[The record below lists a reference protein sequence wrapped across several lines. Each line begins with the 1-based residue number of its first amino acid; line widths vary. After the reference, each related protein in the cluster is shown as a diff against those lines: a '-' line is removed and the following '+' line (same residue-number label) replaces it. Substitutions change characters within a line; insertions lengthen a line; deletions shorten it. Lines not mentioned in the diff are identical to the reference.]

1 LNETRIRT
9 QLTIGYVGIFAFTLL
24 LLGLVA
30 VFGFSRALIAQQ
42 DELLAQEARNTTKNL
57 LEGSESE
64 LLATK
69 SDEFGWIALRPGGG
83 VMARNVTTTSL
94 GLPDRDLFE
103 ESLQRKEMVAATVQ
117 GSDVSTRVVSIPMYD
132 DSGQLV
138 GIMQYARS
146 LQRVRNTVNELV
158 LVLLPLGIGGL
169 GLAAIG
175 GAYMAGR
182 GVRPVRESFERQRAF
197 IADASHE
204 LKTPLTIIRADA
216 EVLQRGLEDPEDQ
229 ELADDVLVEAD
240 RMSAVLS
247 DLLLV
252 ARLDAGNLPVKT
264 KEFDLTTVISDVT
277 DRFKWRMSSA
287 NMRVDKEAPGKLA
300 VRGDPV
306 RTEQILAVL
315 LDNALAHASEGGSVT
330 ITVRARGAVVETA
343 VRDSGPGI
351 SPEHLP
357 RIFERFYRADKAR
370 SRASGGTG
378 LGLTIARDLARAQ
391 DGDLIAENAG
401 GGGAMFRLE
410 LPRAQS
416 LPISPP
422 FGSMTR

>member
-1 LNETRIRT
+1 VNETRIRA
-9 QLTIGYVGIFAFTLL
+9 QLTIGYVGVFAFTLL

-30 VFGFSRALIAQQ
+30 VFGFSRALIIQQ

-69 SDEFGWIALRPGGG
+69 SNEFGWIALEPDGD
-83 VMARNVTTTSL
+83 VMARNWTTTSL
-94 GLPDRDLFE
+94 GIPDRDLFE
-103 ESLQRKEMVAATVQ
+103 ETLQRKEMVVATVR
-117 GSDVSTRVVSIPMYD
+117 GSKGSTRVVSTPMYD
-132 DSGQLV
+132 DSGEVV
-138 GIMQYARS
+138 GVMQYARS
-146 LQRVRNTVNELV
+146 LQRVRNTVNELI

-175 GAYMAGR
+175 GTYMAGR

-229 ELADDVLVEAD
+229 ELADDMLIEAD

-252 ARLDAGNLPVKT
+252 ARLDAGKLPVDQK
-264 KEFDLTTVISDVT
+264 KFDLMAVISDVT
-277 DRFKWRMSSA
+277 GRFERRVSTAS
-287 NMRVDKEAPGKLA
+287 MRLEIEAPDELS

-315 LDNALAHASEGGSVT
+315 LDNTLAHASEGDSVT
-330 ITVRARGAVVETA
+330 VTVQAHGSIVETA
-343 VRDSGPGI
+343 VTDAGPGI
-351 SPEHLP
+351 PPEHLP
-357 RIFERFYRADKAR
+357 RIFERFYRVDKAR

-378 LGLTIARDLARAQ
+378 LGLSIARDLARAQ
-391 DGDLIAENAG
+391 KGDLTAENAE
-401 GGGAMFRLE
+401 GGGAKFRLK
-410 LPRAQS
+410 LPRAE
-416 LPISPP
+416 SP
-422 FGSMTR
+422 RRAKR

>member
-1 LNETRIRT
+1 M
-9 QLTIGYVGIFAFTLL
+9 
-24 LLGLVA
+24 
-30 VFGFSRALIAQQ
+30 
-42 DELLAQEARNTTKNL
+42 
-57 LEGSESE
+57 SE

-69 SDEFGWIALRPGGG
+69 SDEFGWIALEPGGG
-83 VMARNVTTTSL
+83 VMAQNWTTTSL
-94 GLPDRDLFE
+94 GLPDKDLFE
-103 ESLQRKEMVAATVQ
+103 ETLQREEMVAATVQ
-117 GSDVSTRVVSIPMYD
+117 GSNGSTRVVSIPMYD
-132 DSGQLV
+132 DSGEVV
-138 GIMQYARS
+138 GVMQYARS
-146 LQRVRNTVNELV
+146 LQRVRNTVNELI

-182 GVRPVRESFERQRAF
+182 GVRPARESFERQRAF

-252 ARLDAGNLPVKT
+252 ARLDAGKLPVDQKV
-264 KEFDLTTVISDVT
+264 FDLMAVISDT
-277 DRFKWRMSSA
+277 ADRFERRVSSA
-287 NMRVDKEAPGKLA
+287 GMRLEVEAPDELV

-315 LDNALAHASEGGSVT
+315 FDNALAHASEGDSVT
-330 ITVRARGAVVETA
+330 VSVQAHGSIVETV
-343 VRDSGPGI
+343 VRDTGPGI
-351 SPEHLP
+351 PPEYLP
-357 RIFERFYRADKAR
+357 RIFERFYRVDKAR

-378 LGLTIARDLARAQ
+378 LGLSIARDLARAQ
-391 DGDLIAENAG
+391 KGDLTAENAE
-401 GGGAMFRLE
+401 GGGAMFRLK
-410 LPRAQS
+410 LPWAESPRRAK
-416 LPISPP
+416 
-422 FGSMTR
+422 R

>member
-1 LNETRIRT
+1 MNETRIRA
-9 QLTIGYVGIFAFTLL
+9 QLTIGYVGAFAFTLL

-30 VFGFSRALIAQQ
+30 VFGFSRALIVQQ

-69 SDEFGWIALRPGGG
+69 SDEFGWIALEPGGD
-83 VMARNVTTTSL
+83 VMARNWTTTSL
-94 GLPDRDLFE
+94 GLPDKNLFE
-103 ESLQRKEMVAATVQ
+103 ETLQRKEMVAATVQ
-117 GSDVSTRVVSIPMYD
+117 GSNGSTRVVSIPMYD
-132 DSGQLV
+132 GSGEVV
-138 GIMQYARS
+138 GVMQYARS
-146 LQRVRNTVNELV
+146 LQRVRNTVNELI

-169 GLAAIG
+169 GLAAIIG
-175 GAYMAGR
+175 TYMAGR

-216 EVLQRGLEDPEDQ
+216 EVLQRGLEDPEAQ
-229 ELADDVLVEAD
+229 ELADDVLVETD

-252 ARLDAGNLPVKT
+252 ARLDAGKLPVDQ
-264 KEFDLTTVISDVT
+264 KEFDLMAVISDAT
-277 DRFKWRMSSA
+277 DRFERRVSTAS
-287 NMRVDKEAPGKLA
+287 MRLEIEAPDELP

-315 LDNALAHASEGGSVT
+315 LDNALAHASEGDIVT
-330 ITVRARGAVVETA
+330 ITVQARGGIVETT
-343 VRDSGPGI
+343 VRDAGPGL
-351 SPEHLP
+351 PPGHLS
-357 RIFERFYRADKAR
+357 RIFERFYRVDKAR

-378 LGLTIARDLARAQ
+378 LGLSIARDLARAQ
-391 DGDLIAENAG
+391 KGDLTAGNAE
-401 GGGAMFRLE
+401 GGGAMFRLK
-410 LPRAQS
+410 LPRAE
-416 LPISPP
+416 SP
-422 FGSMTR
+422 RRAKR